1 MRENLKHTIMKITSI
16 EFEAYQGTG
25 NYVLSDIDYGYN
37 TENGKYDVPAIEWD
51 SFYGTHW
58 SYYESED
65 ARQNALD
72 TYELDME
79 RWVLGYRVEQ
89 VKINVEKG
97 KKAKALRESKTLGG
111 QFPIL
116 TELLIASRI

>member
-1 MRENLKHTIMKITSI
+1 
-16 EFEAYQGTG
+16 
-25 NYVLSDIDYGYN
+25 
-37 TENGKYDVPAIEWD
+37 
-51 SFYGTHW
+51 
-58 SYYESED
+58 
-65 ARQNALD
+65 
-72 TYELDME
+72 
-79 RWVLGYRVEQ
+79 VEQ